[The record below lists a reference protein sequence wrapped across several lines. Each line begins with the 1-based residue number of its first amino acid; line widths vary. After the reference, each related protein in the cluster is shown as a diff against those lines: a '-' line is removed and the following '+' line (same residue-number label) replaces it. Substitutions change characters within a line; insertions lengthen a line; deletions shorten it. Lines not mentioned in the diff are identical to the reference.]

1 MTVDVHDVGM
11 STAPAK
17 SVEKRNTVC
26 TALGR
31 SLKRIRIAAKVS
43 QQDLANSAEVDRTYV
58 SEIERGMG
66 NPSVLTLA
74 NLCFALEITLADLF
88 AEVDVALA
96 PGGNSQRRA
105 NASQPKPK
113 LPAKSLLR

>member
-1 MTVDVHDVGM
+1 MTTV
-11 STAPAK
+11 PAK

-26 TALGR
+26 TAVGR
-31 SLKRIRIAAKVS
+31 SLKRLRIAAEVS

-74 NLCFALEITLADLF
+74 NLCFALGITLADLF
-88 AEVDVALA
+88 ADVDVSLA
-96 PGGNSQRRA
+96 PGGGLQRRA
-105 NASQPKPK
+105 NAAQQKPRRPPK
-113 LPAKSLLR
+113 SRLR